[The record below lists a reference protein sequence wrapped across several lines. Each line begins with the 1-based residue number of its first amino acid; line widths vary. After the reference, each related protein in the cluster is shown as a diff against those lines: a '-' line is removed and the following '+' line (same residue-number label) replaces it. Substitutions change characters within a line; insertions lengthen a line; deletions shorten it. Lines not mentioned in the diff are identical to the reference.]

1 MQTASAA
8 ATAAAAT
15 AAAATTA
22 AAAGATS
29 LPSRCCSVV
38 VHFGVCV
45 IALLVLR
52 TNTNNDFRTKS

>member
-8 ATAAAAT
+8 ATAAAA
-15 AAAATTA
+15 ATTAVA